1 MSENLTGRSLVKRSP
16 NHVATDMAGET
27 VVLDMKSGMYYGM
40 DGVAGVIWN
49 LLEQPRMLS
58 DLQAAVVAE
67 YDVLGLGA
75 FRHRFFHELG
85 NKDLV
90 VRRKHI
96 RVLSLLTKPG
106 ILAVFPDGLPIET
119 VLFRKTRSRI
129 SFAY

>member
-49 LLEQPRMLS
+49 LLEQPRTLS

-67 YDVLGLGA
+67 YDVDAENCERDVVAFVESLRSAGLVEVV
-75 FRHRFFHELG
+75 HE
-85 NKDLV
+85 
-90 VRRKHI
+90 H
-96 RVLSLLTKPG
+96 
-106 ILAVFPDGLPIET
+106 A
-119 VLFRKTRSRI
+119 
-129 SFAY
+129 A